1 MTFKSHFFISI
12 EKFST
17 NLIYSYFDS
26 IYESAMLK
34 PIMKKLI
41 PICTFL
47 FISSVCYSLEA
58 TTYYFIRH
66 AEKVRSDNTD
76 ENPRLNDI
84 GIKRADAWR
93 DVFSDVGLDAVY
105 STNYNRTKST
115 ARPTADSKNLPILL
129 YNPKD
134 MYSESFQHQT
144 KGKSV
149 LVVGHSNTTN
159 VFANKILGVKKYNQI
174 NDDNN
179 SNLYIVT
186 IIDEKTTS
194 ILLNI
199 N

>member
-1 MTFKSHFFISI
+1 M
-12 EKFST
+12 
-17 NLIYSYFDS
+17 L
-26 IYESAMLK
+26 ES
-34 PIMKKLI
+34 IMKKLI
-41 PICTFL
+41 LSLTFL
-47 FISSVCYSLEA
+47 FISSACYSQEA

-66 AEKVRSDNTD
+66 AEKVRSDKAD
-76 ENPRLNDI
+76 ENPRLNDA
-84 GIKRADAWR
+84 GIKRADVWK
-93 DVFSDVGLDAVY
+93 DVFSNVRLDVVY
-105 STNYNRTKST
+105 STNYNRTIAT
-115 ARPTADSKNLPILL
+115 AKPTADSKNLPILL
-129 YNPKD
+129 YNSKD

-144 KGKSV
+144 KGKTV